1 MDILHFEDRSLSFI
15 TVHPT
20 KQLREDLVLIFL
32 HEALGSISQWRSF
45 PEQLCNELGLDG
57 FVYERHGHGNSSKLT
72 KKRDQHYLHEYALI
86 ELPMLIERVFPLD
99 KRLIL
104 VGHSDGGTISLLY
117 AAKHSK
123 RVHSIITMAAHVI
136 NETET
141 KEGIIPAIDAFK
153 SGKLNG
159 LKKYH
164 GDKTEVLFYAWAD
177 TWLSPEFENWNITKD
192 IFGIDKSILA
202 IQGKDDQYGT
212 VKQLDLIRNST
223 DCNVTTLL
231 IPFCGHHPHLEKPS
245 ETISEISKFLL
256 SI

>member
-1 MDILHFEDRSLSFI
+1 
-15 TVHPT
+15 
-20 KQLREDLVLIFL
+20 
-32 HEALGSISQWRSF
+32 
-45 PEQLCNELGLDG
+45 LGLDG

-72 KKRDQHYLHEYALI
+72 KKRDRHYLHEYALI

-136 NETET
+136 NET
-141 KEGIIPAIDAFK
+141 
-153 SGKLNG
+153 NG

-177 TWLSPEFENWNITKD
+177 TWLSPEFESWNITKD
-192 IFGIDKSILA
+192 IHGIDKSILA

-245 ETISEISKFLL
+245 ETIIEISKFLL